1 MKRKINLRKL
11 DSRSVKAKF
20 IGYDDRSTGY
30 ILQEFD
36 SKKVIKARNAIY
48 LSNGNDKSRNPNLVS
63 RKMDLDDD
71 RSNDKDTKIPVQ
83 GGVGENNAARC
94 PKPA

>member
-1 MKRKINLRKL
+1 MIEAQDISCKNLTPRKL
-11 DSRSVKAKF
+11 
-20 IGYDDRSTGY
+20 
-30 ILQEFD
+30 
-36 SKKVIKARNAIY
+36 SKRVM
-48 LSNGNDKSRNPNLVS
+48 LSISAMETISLETPNLVS

>member
-1 MKRKINLRKL
+1 M
-11 DSRSVKAKF
+11 KAKF

-36 SKKVIKARNAIY
+36 SKKVIKARNVIFRESEIQSFSAMETIS
-48 LSNGNDKSRNPNLVS
+48 LETPNLVS